1 MPNIATYTV
10 VDIPSQS
17 HYLTARKF
25 LSTTATVTGG
35 AVFFCDATG
44 GNFTITL
51 PDAETY
57 PERVLTF
64 KLISAT
70 NTVTIDA
77 DSPQTLDGTTGVT
90 LATQYEYVT
99 VVSDGADWFIIAQ
112 G

>member
-1 MPNIATYTV
+1 MPNIATYSV

-25 LSTTATVTGG
+25 LSATVTVTGG
-35 AVFFCDATG
+35 AVFFCDATAAS
-44 GNFTITL
+44 FTVTL

-64 KLISAT
+64 KLVSAT
-70 NTVTIDA
+70 NTVTIEA

-90 LATQYEYVT
+90 LSTQYEFVT
-99 VVSDGADWFIIAQ
+99 VVSDGSDWFIIAI